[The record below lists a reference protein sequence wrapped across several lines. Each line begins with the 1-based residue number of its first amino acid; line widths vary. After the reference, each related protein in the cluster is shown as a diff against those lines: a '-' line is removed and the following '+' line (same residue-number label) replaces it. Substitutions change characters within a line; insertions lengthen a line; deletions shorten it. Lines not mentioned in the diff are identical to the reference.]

1 MWSDLNGTIFNVVSS
16 DTFMSPLEA
25 DFGDVVAGLIESSIG
40 LTVILI
46 ALLRRRSKDFSLLN
60 FGLILLLGGI
70 RWLAHAPSMRAL
82 MGFPFTF
89 PYFNAVLTYAVVIL
103 ISAFIVEIFGP
114 GLYYSMLWVFRSTI
128 VYAGAIVGY
137 ELIHQGPP
145 PEPSISPVVAVLWV
159 VVWLINLLLA
169 PRRETTAIRVLR
181 ILFLTAL
188 IGPAIID
195 NLVNMNLFPW
205 RVHLEQP
212 VLVVLWC
219 IGVGYIAV
227 HLFFSNE
234 AKLLAIEQEIDIARR
249 IQQSNLPKTLHSPRG
264 LDIAARY
271 APMSAVAGDF
281 YDIQINGETGVGI
294 LIADV
299 SGHGMGAALIGSM
312 LKIAFASQSDYISDP
327 ARVLTQINRI
337 LQGKIEES
345 FVTAFSLFID
355 VASGTIR
362 YAGAGHPPPVVWS
375 KSKKEL
381 SRLSDGGTVLGP
393 FPDTVYQNSTL
404 GLEKDD
410 WLILYTDGIIET
422 RNKAGELFGD
432 KRLEEFIETHSSE
445 SADRTA
451 DDLMT
456 HLSRWSGK
464 SGESSLDDDL
474 TLIVLRLGSE
484 PVAPPPGVSGNS
496 SASNLITHSL

>member
-1 MWSDLNGTIFNVVSS
+1 
-16 DTFMSPLEA
+16 MSTLET
-25 DFGDVVAGLIESSIG
+25 DFGDIAAGLIEASIG
-40 LTVILI
+40 LTVIVI

-70 RWLAHAPSMRAL
+70 RWLAHGPTMRAL
-82 MGFPFTF
+82 IGFPFTF
-89 PYFNAVLTYAVVIL
+89 PYFNAVLTYVGVIL
-103 ISAFIVEIFGP
+103 ISAFFVEIFGP
-114 GLYYSMLWVFRSTI
+114 GLYNSMVWVFRSTI
-128 VYAGAIVGY
+128 VYIVAIVGY

-159 VVWLINLLLA
+159 LVWLINLLLA
-169 PRRETTAIRVLR
+169 PRRETTPIRILR

-195 NLVNMNLFPW
+195 NLVNMHLFPW

-234 AKLLAIEQEIDIARR
+234 TKLLAIEQEIDIARR
-249 IQQSNLPKTLHSPRG
+249 IQLSNLPKTLHSPRG
-264 LDIAARY
+264 IDIAARY

-281 YDIQINGETGVGI
+281 YDIQIKDETSVGI

-299 SGHGMGAALIGSM
+299 SGHGVGAALIGSM
-312 LKIAFASQSDYISDP
+312 LKIAFASQSDYLSDP

-355 VASGTIR
+355 VANGTLR
-362 YAGAGHPPPVVWS
+362 YASAGHPPPVLWS
-375 KSKKEL
+375 TSKRE
-381 SRLSDGGTVLGP
+381 SYRLSCGGTVLGP
-393 FPDTVYQNSTL
+393 FLNTEYENATL
-404 GLEKDD
+404 SFEKDD
-410 WLILYTDGIIET
+410 WLFLYTDGIIET
-422 RNKAGELFGD
+422 RNKTGELFGD
-432 KRLEEFIETHSSE
+432 ERLGAFIEANSSE
-445 SADRTA
+445 SPERAADE
-451 DDLMT
+451 LLH
-456 HLSRWSGK
+456 HLSQWSGK
-464 SGESSLDDDL
+464 SSETSLDDDL
-474 TLIVLRLGSE
+474 TLIVLKMISE
-484 PVAPPPGVSGNS
+484 PVAPAFGVIEDKSRV
-496 SASNLITHSL
+496 A

>member
-1 MWSDLNGTIFNVVSS
+1 
-16 DTFMSPLEA
+16 
-25 DFGDVVAGLIESSIG
+25 
-40 LTVILI
+40 
-46 ALLRRRSKDFSLLN
+46 
-60 FGLILLLGGI
+60 
-70 RWLAHAPSMRAL
+70 
-82 MGFPFTF
+82 
-89 PYFNAVLTYAVVIL
+89 
-103 ISAFIVEIFGP
+103 
-114 GLYYSMLWVFRSTI
+114 
-128 VYAGAIVGY
+128 
-137 ELIHQGPP
+137 
-145 PEPSISPVVAVLWV
+145 
-159 VVWLINLLLA
+159 
-169 PRRETTAIRVLR
+169 
-181 ILFLTAL
+181 
-188 IGPAIID
+188 
-195 NLVNMNLFPW
+195 MNLFPW

-312 LKIAFASQSDYISDP
+312 LKIA
-327 ARVLTQINRI
+327 
-337 LQGKIEES
+337 
-345 FVTAFSLFID
+345 AFSLFID

>member
-1 MWSDLNGTIFNVVSS
+1 MS
-16 DTFMSPLEA
+16 TFEG
-25 DFGDVVAGLIESSIG
+25 DFGDIAAGLIESSIG
-40 LTVILI
+40 LTIIVI

-60 FGLILLLGGI
+60 FGLILFLGGI
-70 RWLAHAPSMRAL
+70 RWLAHGPTMREL
-82 MGFPFTF
+82 IGFPFTF
-89 PYFNAVLTYAVVIL
+89 SYFNLALTYAVVIL
-103 ISAFIVEIFGP
+103 ISAFLVEIFGP
-114 GLYYSMLWVFRSTI
+114 GLYNSMLWVFRSTI
-128 VYAGAIVGY
+128 VYAAVLVGY

-159 VVWLINLLLA
+159 LVWLINLLLA

-195 NLVNMNLFPW
+195 NLVNMHLFPW

-234 AKLLAIEQEIDIARR
+234 AKLLAIEQEIDIARK
-249 IQQSNLPKTLHSPRG
+249 IQLSNLPKTLHTPRG

-281 YDIQINGETGVGI
+281 YDIQIKGETSVGI

-299 SGHGMGAALIGSM
+299 SGHGVGAALIGSM
-312 LKIAFASQSDYISDP
+312 LKIAFASQSDYVSDP

-355 VASGTIR
+355 VANGTLR
-362 YAGAGHPPPVVWS
+362 YANAGHPPPLLWS
-375 KSKKEL
+375 TSKKEL
-381 SRLSDGGTVLGP
+381 CRLSNGGTILGP
-393 FPDTVYQNSTL
+393 FPNTEYENATL
-404 GLEKDD
+404 SFEKDD
-410 WLILYTDGIIET
+410 WLVLYTDGIIET
-422 RNKAGELFGD
+422 KNKTGELFGD
-432 KRLEEFIETHSSE
+432 ERLEAFIEATSSE
-445 SADRTA
+445 SPERMADE
-451 DDLMT
+451 LLH
-456 HLSRWSGK
+456 HLSTWSGK
-464 SGESSLDDDL
+464 SGETSLDDDL
-474 TLIVLRLGSE
+474 TLIVLKMVSE
-484 PVAPPPGVSGNS
+484 AVAPAFSVTDTKSGV
-496 SASNLITHSL
+496 T